1 MYFNETL
8 NDWAKFDINK
18 RTKFDAAISSG
29 LAIMACNKNLYAP
42 NQDKTKLK
50 LNLSFAKYKNKGSQS
65 EIIKNYG

>member
-1 MYFNETL
+1 
-8 NDWAKFDINK
+8 
-18 RTKFDAAISSG
+18 
-29 LAIMACNKNLYAP
+29 MACNKNLYAP